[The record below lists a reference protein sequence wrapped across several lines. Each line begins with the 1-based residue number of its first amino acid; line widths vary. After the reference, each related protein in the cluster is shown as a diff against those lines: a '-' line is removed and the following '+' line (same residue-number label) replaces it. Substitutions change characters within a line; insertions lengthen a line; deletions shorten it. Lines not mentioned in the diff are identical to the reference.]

1 MQAWEVSSNMV
12 EEPNEVSVSSIS
24 IEYDLEPSVTQ
35 EKEVVWILGKL
46 EAPTS
51 SELSRKRKL
60 ASNTVGGNR

>member
-12 EEPNEVSVSSIS
+12 EEPSEVSVSSIS
-24 IEYDLEPSVTQ
+24 IEYDLEPSVTR